1 MFLNFKLHSLIRVF
15 FYLILIGVSI
25 QSWNNLIEESTTF
38 DEAFVVNETRFPS
51 FTLCP
56 IDGSFGNKSIESFL
70 DVAEEIE
77 NAKTKYKMQYTEYK
91 PYEEL
96 KVVDVTYNQTLNI
109 DWYFAP
115 KVHPFAPFGIVIC
128 LIVTPLRHHK
138 LFDSSITV
146 SY

>member
-38 DEAFVVNETRFPS
+38 DETFVVNETRFPS

-56 IDGSFGNKSIESFL
+56 GRSFGNKSIESFQ

-77 NAKTKYKMQYTEYK
+77 NAKTKYKIQYSEYK
-91 PYEEL
+91 PYEEPN
-96 KVVDVTYNQTLNI
+96 VVDVTYNQTLNI
-109 DWYFAP
+109 DWYFAH
-115 KVHPFAPFGIVIC
+115 KVHRFSPFGTSIC
-128 LIVTPLRHHK
+128 LIVTPLRDHK
-138 LFDSSITV
+138 LFDWTISV